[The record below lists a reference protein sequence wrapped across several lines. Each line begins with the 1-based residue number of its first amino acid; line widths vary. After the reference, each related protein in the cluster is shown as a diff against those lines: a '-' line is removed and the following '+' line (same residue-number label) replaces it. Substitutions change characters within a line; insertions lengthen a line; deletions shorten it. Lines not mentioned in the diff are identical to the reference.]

1 MAKEKTVKRTVLWA
15 GICRSCVWTRG
26 FILILVIFGR
36 LSPQASLG
44 QGAVDQAPQSEK
56 TADHEFVATIK
67 SKMPTLLDTDSV
79 PGAAIALIRHGEVV
93 WTEGFGWAN
102 VAGKI
107 RATPETIFNV
117 GSISKTPTA
126 WAVMQLVQQGKIGLD
141 QPIDT
146 YLTRWHLPPSAFD
159 SKQVTVRR
167 LLSHT
172 SGISNHDYHGWDPA
186 SPLPPI
192 EDSLAGK
199 TGTGQVQ
206 IVYQPG
212 SEHRYSGANYAILE
226 LLLEEKSGQLFEDY
240 MQSHIFRPLHMDH
253 TRYGLPSADKD
264 LLATAYDSL
273 GKPLPILRY
282 NELAAAGLTTNV
294 RDLALFAAAG
304 LSAGKAGEQGRGVL
318 TPNTVQQ
325 METAIPGTKWADM
338 DPFGPDPQYGLGYT
352 VRPSQFAGHTGVG
365 HGGSN
370 NGWES
375 LIQIIPET
383 NDGIVIMT
391 NSSNG
396 SAVVASVL
404 CEWRRWAAKSG
415 TSTACPTIEVRI
427 PLLSAYKAGGVT
439 RVVSLYRK
447 LRQEE
452 AESYDFSSPE
462 LNSMGY
468 QVMRLGDVAGA
479 VEIFKLNVEE
489 FPGEWNVYDSLGEA
503 ELKLGDKPDAILNY
517 RKSLELNPKNDNG
530 RDVLRSLGVS

>member
-1 MAKEKTVKRTVLWA
+1 MKRTVLRT
-15 GICRSCVWTRG
+15 GIGADYGRICG
-26 FILILVIFGR
+26 FTLIVVIFGCF
-36 LSPQASLG
+36 SPQASLG
-44 QGAVDQAPQSEK
+44 QGSINQAPQSEQRS
-56 TADHEFVATIK
+56 DHAFIATIK

-79 PGAAIALIRHGEVV
+79 PGAAVALIRNGEVV
-93 WTEGFGWAN
+93 WTDGFGWAD

-107 RATPETIFNV
+107 RVTPETIFNV
-117 GSISKTPTA
+117 GSLSKTPTA
-126 WAVMQLVQQGKIGLD
+126 WAVMQLVQEGKIGLD
-141 QPIDT
+141 QPIET

-192 EDSLAGK
+192 EDSLVGK
-199 TGTGQVQ
+199 TGTGKVQ

-212 SEHRYSGANYAILE
+212 SGFHYSGANFVILE
-226 LLLEEKSGQLFEDY
+226 LLLEEQAGQPFEDY
-240 MQSHIFRPLHMDH
+240 MQSHIFRPLHMNH
-253 TRYGLPSADKD
+253 TQYGLPSVDKNVM
-264 LLATAYDSL
+264 ATPYDSL

-282 NELAAAGLTTNV
+282 NEMAAAGLTTNV

-304 LSAGKAGEQGRGVL
+304 LSAGKAGAQGRGVL

-325 METAIPGTKWADM
+325 MQTAIPGTKWADM

-396 SAVVASVL
+396 SAVIASVL

-415 TSTACPTIEVRI
+415 TSRVCPTIEVRI
-427 PLLSAYKAGGVT
+427 PLLSAYKAGGVA

-452 AESYDFSSPE
+452 AESYDFSSSE

-503 ELKLGDKPDAILNY
+503 ELKLGDKSDAILNY
-517 RKSLELNPKNDNG
+517 RKSLELNPKNDSG
-530 RDVLRSLGVS
+530 REVLRSLGVS